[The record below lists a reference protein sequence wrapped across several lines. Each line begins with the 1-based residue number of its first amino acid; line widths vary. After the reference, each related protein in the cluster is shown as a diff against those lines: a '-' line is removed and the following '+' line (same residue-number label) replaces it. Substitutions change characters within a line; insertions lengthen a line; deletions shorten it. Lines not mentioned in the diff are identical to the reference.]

1 MAYKYND
8 IKRMTRDVDTI
19 SRRIMQRAFN
29 DAMADFEG
37 QLFLDFQEL
46 GEDEKMFEYR
56 PKDRKYIF
64 GANNVQPASC
74 SSLPGDVEMSSGDS
88 IKGLTHLFESGYHL
102 CIHECEANSLEE
114 EVYNKE
120 YAVAMSL
127 IHMLFQQMWYGI
139 PELMQFGL
147 LNHPLIEII
156 ESPAT
161 NTPGEET
168 CSGQDNCGS
177 TKWAHKSINEIVKEI
192 KAAIRHYTNPQL
204 LVSQNAYDESMFVLD
219 DRLIAAGTPGVF
231 RYEQVQSAL
240 GKSRSGV
247 GLGDI
252 IPTEELDMHPEYGN
266 KDIAIAMDRGAMAL
280 TASKPIWKGADHDQ
294 KNVHVVREIRTGGL
308 RINYADAVKILVGV

>member
-8 IKRMTRDVDTI
+8 IKRMTRDVDSI
-19 SRRIMQRAFN
+19 SRRIMMRAFN

-74 SSLPGDVEMSSGDS
+74 SSLPGDVEMSNGDS

-147 LNHPLIEII
+147 LNHPLVEII
-156 ESPAT
+156 ESPPT

-168 CSGQDNCGS
+168 CSGADNCGS
-177 TKWAHKSINEIVKEI
+177 TKWEHKSVNEIVKEI
-192 KAAIRHYTNPQL
+192 KSAIRHYTNPQMIM
-204 LVSQNAYDESMFVLD
+204 SQNAYDNAMTFVDEKL
-219 DRLIAAGTPGVF
+219 LAQGTYGVM
-231 RYEQVQSAL
+231 RYEQVEDVLRRQ
-240 GKSRSGV
+240 
-247 GLGDI
+247 GLMGLRNI
-252 IPTEELDMHPEYGN
+252 IPEEELDMHPEYDN